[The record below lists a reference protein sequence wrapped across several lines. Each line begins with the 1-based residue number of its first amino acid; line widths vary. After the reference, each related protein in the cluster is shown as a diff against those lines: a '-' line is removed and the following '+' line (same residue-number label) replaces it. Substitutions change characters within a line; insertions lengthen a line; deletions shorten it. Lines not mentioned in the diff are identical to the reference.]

1 MGKIKTHKATA
12 KRFRITRTGKI
23 LQRTGGQDHFNA
35 RETAWPRSG
44 SSGAASHH
52 PRHAIRL
59 NNMPRVKRGQIHL
72 KKRRSLLARAK
83 GFKWG
88 RKNLLKRAK
97 VAVIKAGAS
106 AYQDRRVR
114 KRDFR
119 KLWNIRV
126 NAAARANGL
135 TYSTLI
141 DKLHKAGI
149 GLNRKVLSELAVE
162 APQVFEKIAKM

>member
-1 MGKIKTHKATA
+1 
-12 KRFRITRTGKI
+12 
-23 LQRTGGQDHFNA
+23 
-35 RETAWPRSG
+35 
-44 SSGAASHH
+44 
-52 PRHAIRL
+52 
-59 NNMPRVKRGQIHL
+59 MPRVKRGQIHL
-72 KKRRSLLARAK
+72 KKRRSLMARAK

-119 KLWNIRV
+119 KLWNVRV

-149 GLNRKVLSELAVE
+149 GLNRKVLSELAVQ
-162 APQVFEKIAKM
+162 APQVFEKIAKI